1 MTAKTSMRISTPS
14 TSPQA
19 PTPSIPYR
27 QIRAAYDSDT
37 IVVYQ
42 AYSSSIA
49 LPAVAA
55 QKLNAS
61 PAFKPTRMTWLK
73 PSWAW
78 MMYRSG
84 YSFKDPGQERIL
96 AIKMTHANFRQLLL
110 QASVTGHGEPM
121 TAADKAKPAV
131 RVQWDPERSIR
142 LAVLP
147 YRSIQIGVSGEVGV
161 KWVEEWIDGI
171 EDVTD
176 MARRLKQVLDEEA
189 EVREGEL
196 IRRDLMPREKVYELD
211 EGLRTILRMD
221 ER

>member
-1 MTAKTSMRISTPS
+1 MGVFFFFLSL
-14 TSPQA
+14 
-19 PTPSIPYR
+19 YR
-27 QIRAAYDSDT
+27 
-37 IVVYQ
+37 
-42 AYSSSIA
+42 
-49 LPAVAA
+49 
-55 QKLNAS
+55 
-61 PAFKPTRMTWLK
+61 
-73 PSWAW
+73 
-78 MMYRSG
+78 YRSG

-96 AIKMTHANFRQLLL
+96 AIKMTHARFRQLLL